1 MHTNLS
7 SNGSNVSATTTATS
21 TSTSS
26 SSLKRK
32 SNDVGWDYGELCDS
46 KDFNVVKCN
55 FCRSIFKGGIY
66 KLKCHLAHYGT
77 NVKKCQKVSN
87 EAKKRCW
94 EALARVKIAKD
105 QKAQELAEIREV
117 VNALKMQQGMEID
130 IDAMDIPVPPQQSN
144 LGSVAY

>member
-7 SNGSNVSATTTATS
+7 SNASNVSATVTATATATATS
-21 TSTSS
+21 SSFPS

-32 SNDVGWDYGELCDS
+32 SNDVGWDYGELSDS
-46 KDFNVVKCN
+46 KGFNAVKCK

-66 KLKCHLAHYGT
+66 RLNCHLAHYGT

-94 EALARVKIAKD
+94 EALAWVKIAKD

-117 VNALKMQQGMEID
+117 VVNSLKMQQGMKID
-130 IDAMDIPVPPQQSN
+130 IDAIDIPFPP
-144 LGSVAY
+144 